1 MTKNEPTDFSIDDIV
16 PLLQM
21 AIEEDVGTGDATTLS
36 LIPEDTLA
44 TAYFTTRQDCVCCG
58 LPVVTKLF
66 SMLDSYVEVIPQV
79 HDGDLCLKGARLAT
93 VTGPA
98 RAILTGE
105 RTALNFLQRL
115 SGVATITRR
124 YVDALGKSET
134 KLLDTRKTTPG
145 YRQLEKYAVRMGGG
159 CNHRMGLYDRVMIKD
174 NHRELAKIYGDDSI
188 EVSIRL
194 AKEAYPDL
202 LVEVEADSLEDVRHA
217 VVGKAD
223 IILLDN
229 MTNKEMT
236 EAIRL
241 IGGTAKTEASGGI
254 TLERLPSLGRLGLD
268 FISVGA
274 LTHSAPSIDIALD
287 M

>member
-1 MTKNEPTDFSIDDIV
+1 MTNSDSSSFSIENLV
-16 PLLQM
+16 PLLRM
-21 AIEEDVGTGDATTLS
+21 AIEEDVGSGDATTLS
-36 LIPEDTLA
+36 LIPENTLT
-44 TAYFTTRQDCVCCG
+44 TAYFTTREDCVCCG
-58 LPVVTKLF
+58 LPVVQKLF
-66 SMLDSYVEVIPQV
+66 SMLDSYVELDC
-79 HDGDLCLKGARLAT
+79 HMKDGDLCLKGARLAT
-93 VTGPA
+93 VKGPA

-124 YVDALGKSET
+124 YVEALGQSDT

-174 NHRELAKIYGDDSI
+174 NHRELAKIYGEDSI
-188 EVSIRL
+188 EKSIRL
-194 AKEAYPDL
+194 AKKVYPDL
-202 LVEVEADSLEDVRHA
+202 LVEVEADTLDDVRHA
-217 VVGKAD
+217 VVGNAD
-223 IILLDN
+223 IVLLDN
-229 MTNKEMT
+229 MTNKEMS
-236 EAIRL
+236 EAIKI

>member
-1 MTKNEPTDFSIDDIV
+1 
-16 PLLQM
+16 
-21 AIEEDVGTGDATTLS
+21 
-36 LIPEDTLA
+36 
-44 TAYFTTRQDCVCCG
+44 
-58 LPVVTKLF
+58 
-66 SMLDSYVEVIPQV
+66 
-79 HDGDLCLKGARLAT
+79 
-93 VTGPA
+93 
-98 RAILTGE
+98 
-105 RTALNFLQRL
+105 
-115 SGVATITRR
+115 
-124 YVDALGKSET
+124 
-134 KLLDTRKTTPG
+134 
-145 YRQLEKYAVRMGGG
+145 MGGG
-159 CNHRMGLYDRVMIKD
+159 HNHRIGLYDRVMIKD

-202 LVEVEADSLEDVRHA
+202 LVEVEADSLDDVRHA

-229 MTNKEMT
+229 MTNKQMS

-254 TLERLPSLGRLGLD
+254 TIERLPSLGRLGLD

>member
-1 MTKNEPTDFSIDDIV
+1 MVNNGASSFSIENLDS
-16 PLLQM
+16 LLRM
-21 AIEEDVGTGDATTLS
+21 AIEEDVGSGDATTLS
-36 LIPEDTLA
+36 LIPENTLT
-44 TAYFTTRQDCVCCG
+44 TAYFTTREDCVCCG
-58 LPVVTKLF
+58 LPVVSRLF
-66 SMLDSYVEVIPQV
+66 SMLDSYVELIPQV
-79 HDGDLCLKGARLAT
+79 KDGDLCLKGARLAT
-93 VTGPA
+93 VKGPA

-124 YVDALGKSET
+124 YVDALGQSNT

-174 NHRELAKIYGDDSI
+174 NHRELAKIYGEDSI
-188 EVSIRL
+188 EVAVKL
-194 AKEAYPDL
+194 ARRAYPKL
-202 LVEVEADSLEDVRHA
+202 LIEVEADSMDDVRHA
-217 VVGKAD
+217 VAAKAD

-229 MTNKEMT
+229 MSNKQMA
-236 EAIRL
+236 EAIKL
-241 IGGTAKTEASGGI
+241 INHTALTEASGGI

-274 LTHSAPSIDIALD
+274 LTHSAPSVDIGLD